1 MYVKYVTNIVI
12 LFSFF
17 FFLNIKNMKII
28 LKKIEEEIIYVRIC
42 ILKKGGEGGKGG
54 KGDMC
59 VCV

>member
-1 MYVKYVTNIVI
+1 
-12 LFSFF
+12 
-17 FFLNIKNMKII
+17 MKII